1 VDAVKNLYAHVHLSE
16 SQTHNIITALDYYMH
31 NLDDAFKP
39 ELIEIRRKL
48 HTALTIAKLNQIDE
62 ED

>member
-1 VDAVKNLYAHVHLSE
+1 MKNLYAHVHLSE
-16 SQTHNIITALDYYMH
+16 SEVNNIVTALDYYMFR
-31 NLDDAFKP
+31 LDDAFKP

>member
-1 VDAVKNLYAHVHLSE
+1 MKKLYAEVHLTEDQISN
-16 SQTHNIITALDYYMH
+16 TITALDYYMFR
-31 NLDDAFKP
+31 LDDAFKP

>member
-1 VDAVKNLYAHVHLSE
+1 MKNLYAHVHLSE
-16 SQTHNIITALDYYMH
+16 TQIYQIMTALDYYMFR
-31 NLDDAFKP
+31 LDDDFRT

-48 HTALTIAKLNQIDE
+48 NTALTIAKLNQIDE